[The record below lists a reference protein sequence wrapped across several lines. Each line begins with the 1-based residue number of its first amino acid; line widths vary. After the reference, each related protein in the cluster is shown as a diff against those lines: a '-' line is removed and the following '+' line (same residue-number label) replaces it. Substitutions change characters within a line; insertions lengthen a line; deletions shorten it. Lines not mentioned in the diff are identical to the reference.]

1 MKKSLLLILTL
12 FLGVYLYATA
22 TSVSNSD
29 NTIELVSI
37 DPTEG
42 SEYTTAYR
50 EGNVGFLFRGIS
62 SELEADS
69 VLIILPNGE
78 RIEVLQYTS
87 SYAYYVTF
95 DCFIG
100 GQMNQFYEEGKIKPG
115 DEFKVRLQGLKSTEG
130 GATYGSDGICE
141 VTYKMGAKPTELV
154 STSVA
159 NGDQI
164 PAFSRPNPDSDE
176 GKVVF
181 EFTDPVNV
189 GSANYG
195 AGGREDATYKEIPLP
210 FTIDGC
216 KVIVNLQGIALD
228 PESLGLDAEH
238 THGNITLKQVTRA
251 SDGTN
256 IKGDKGSEGSV
267 SLYVTLGQSISE
279 SIYGGIE
286 HAGVDIDKAEQL
298 VIFATEE
305 FYFDDVSFEYTCG
318 TSPAK
323 ISFTGENL
331 SGTAVDGGYE
341 YHVPLGDFNFSAG
354 DVKVSV
360 TDPRSA
366 YNQKFVIQEWTFTS
380 AGRSAANGPKVF
392 IASPKE
398 NEIISTMPSI
408 NLTFNEPISIE
419 SALLINTDEGKTY
432 SLDTIKTAR
441 ISVNGLE
448 ALVNPGFEDYG
459 HMTLSL
465 RAKNT
470 AGTYVTYGTVEG
482 YVSLNFHVKQ
492 NALHLVSSSPS
503 SNENATEL
511 KEIRLLFESP
521 LTDDVIGGFAADA
534 KARLLTLQ
542 GEEVTSGALS
552 SDENDYMGVV
562 VTLADTVKA
571 AGTYV
576 LLIEEKQ
583 IFNNGFNSEDENYGV
598 GLEGWEAL
606 YNVKTSLRLTIED
619 TSGIEN
625 LATSGK
631 KPESIYD
638 LTGRR
643 ISGNAKSGIY
653 IQNGKKVLVK

>member
-1 MKKSLLLILTL
+1 MKKSLLLILML
-12 FLGVYLYATA
+12 LLSVYQGVA
-22 TSVSNSD
+22 VVNSGSEE
-29 NTIELVSI
+29 NIIELVSI
-37 DPTEG
+37 DPEDG

-69 VLIILPNGE
+69 VLIILPSGE
-78 RIEVLQYTS
+78 RIEVLQYAS
-87 SYAYYVTF
+87 NYAYYVTF

-100 GQMNQFYEEGKIKPG
+100 GQINQLYDEGKIKSG
-115 DEFKVRLQGLKSTEG
+115 EEFKIRLQGLKSTEG
-130 GATYGSDGICE
+130 EVTYGSDGICE
-141 VTYKMGAKPTELV
+141 VTYRMGAKPTELV
-154 STSVA
+154 STSIA
-159 NGDQI
+159 SGDQI

-189 GSANYG
+189 GSASYG
-195 AGGREDATYKEIPLP
+195 TGGREDATYKEIPLP

-228 PESLGLDAEH
+228 PESLGLDAEY
-238 THGNITLKQVTRA
+238 THGNINLKQVTRA
-251 SDGTN
+251 SDGTS

-305 FYFDDVSFEYTCG
+305 FYFDDVTFEYTCG
-318 TSPAK
+318 TTPAK
-323 ISFTGENL
+323 IRLPGQDL

-341 YHVPLGDFNFSAG
+341 YLISLSDFNFSAG

-360 TDPRSA
+360 TEPRSA

-380 AGRSAANGPKVF
+380 AGRTAKSGPKVL
-392 IASPKE
+392 IVNPKE
-398 NEIISTMPSI
+398 NEIIPTMPSV
-408 NLTFNEPISIE
+408 NMTFNEPISIE
-419 SALLINTDEGKTY
+419 SALLTNLDEDKTY
-432 SLDTIKTAR
+432 SLDTIRTAR
-441 ISVNGLE
+441 VSVNGLE
-448 ALVNPGFEDYG
+448 ALVNPGFENYG

-465 RAKNT
+465 RAKNA
-470 AGTYVTYGTVEG
+470 AGAYVTYGDVDG

-492 NALHLVSSSPS
+492 NALHPISSTPS
-503 SNENATEL
+503 VEEDVTKLSKINL
-511 KEIRLLFESP
+511 RFESP
-521 LTDDVIGGFAADA
+521 LTDDVIGGFATDA

-542 GEEVTSGALS
+542 GEEVASGTLS
-552 SDENDYMGVV
+552 SDSTDYMGVV
-562 VTLADTVKA
+562 VTLSDTVKT

-598 GLEGWEAL
+598 GLEGWDAL
-606 YNVKTSLRLTIED
+606 YNVRTSLRFTIKD
-619 TSGIEN
+619 TSGIESII
-625 LATSGK
+625 ASGK
-631 KPESIYD
+631 KSKAVYD
-638 LTGRR
+638 LAGRR
-643 ISGNAKSGIY
+643 IQDNAKSGIY
-653 IQNGKKVLVK
+653 IRNGRKVLVK